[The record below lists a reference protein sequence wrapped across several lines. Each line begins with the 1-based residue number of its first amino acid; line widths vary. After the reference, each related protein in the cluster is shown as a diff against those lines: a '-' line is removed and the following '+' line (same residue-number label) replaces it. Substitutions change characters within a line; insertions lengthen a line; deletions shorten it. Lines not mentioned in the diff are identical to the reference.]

1 MSALMEQSATTLDAY
16 LAEMGRR
23 PLLDKRE
30 ERSLAMRIE
39 GGDEDAR
46 HHMIEANLRLVV
58 SIAKHY
64 RGRGVP
70 LIDLIQ
76 DGTLGLIRAVD
87 KFDWRRDL
95 KFSTY
100 ATWWIR
106 QAVQRSVLT
115 HGRPVRLP
123 VHTADRVAL
132 LRRTR
137 TELEV
142 QLGRPPTTSEI
153 SVSMGIAAKR
163 VAKLDAIDR
172 LSHPSA
178 HSNDEEALELVS
190 TGVSTESEVL
200 QAEQAAVI
208 CAALR
213 SLPERQRRVLEL
225 RYGLNGGEP
234 HTVDAISRT
243 LCVSRQRVSQIE
255 MDALRALRGLGSFE
269 TWEGRATA

>member
-1 MSALMEQSATTLDAY
+1 MEQSSTTLDAY

-23 PLLDKRE
+23 PLLDKRQ
-30 ERSLAMRIE
+30 ERRLAMRIE
-39 GGDEDAR
+39 CGDEDAR

-123 VHTADRVAL
+123 VHTADRVAT

-137 TELEV
+137 TELEAR
-142 QLGRPPTTSEI
+142 LGRPPTVSEV
-153 SVSMGIAAKR
+153 SDSMGLAPKR
-163 VAKLDAIDR
+163 VAKLEAIDR

-178 HSNDEEALELVS
+178 HSHDEEALELVS
-190 TGVSTESEVL
+190 NGLSTEHEVL
-200 QAEQAAVI
+200 VSEQQELVRE
-208 CAALR
+208 ALLA
-213 SLPERQRRVLEL
+213 LPERQRRVLEL
-225 RYGLNGGEP
+225 RYGLNGGDP
-234 HTVDAISRT
+234 HTVDAISRIM
-243 LCVSRQRVSQIE
+243 CVSRQRVSQIE
-255 MDALRALRGLGSFE
+255 MDALRALRSLGTF
-269 TWEGRATA
+269 AA